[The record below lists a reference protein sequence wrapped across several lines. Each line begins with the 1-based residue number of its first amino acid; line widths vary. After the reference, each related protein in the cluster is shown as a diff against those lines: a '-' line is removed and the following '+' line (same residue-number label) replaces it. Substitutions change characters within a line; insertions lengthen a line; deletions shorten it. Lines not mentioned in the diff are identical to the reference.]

1 MSDLQ
6 LFQNPEFGRVRIV
19 EVSGEAWMVGKDVA
33 EALGYAKAQNAIAAH
48 VDEEDRKV
56 APIQGTPG
64 GTQEMTIIN
73 ESGLYSLVLSS
84 KLPNARKFRRWVTT
98 EVLHTVRRHGAYM
111 TPETLQAAILNPDT
125 MIQLCQQLKAERE
138 HSRQLEAENAAML
151 PKAVFADAVSASKS
165 SILVGELAKLL
176 RQNGVDTGEKRLF
189 HWLRQN
195 GYLIKRN
202 GADHVR
208 KIDCRAEKLFETDS
222 TRQNYRKQKS
232 DGQSQDSTDKP
243 DLQHVGKGGQV
254 GGASKY
260 PRIISQPVEA
270 PFRHARRDTVNGEKA
285 HNDCS
290 YDRIQI
296 HDEQGQRTGQYKARN
311 HSFIFF
317 HIVSPLSI
325 KRDGTVLVPPLH
337 FIRQS

>member
-19 EVSGEAWMVGKDVA
+19 EVNGEAWMVGKDVA
-33 EALGYAKAQNAIAAH
+33 EALGHTNPQRAIREY
-48 VDEEDRKV
+48 VDGEDKGV
-56 APIQGTPG
+56 TEIVTPG
-64 GTQEMTIIN
+64 GEQEMTIIN

-98 EVLHTVRRHGAYM
+98 EVLPTVRRHGAYM

-125 MIQLCQQLKAERE
+125 MIQLCQQLKAEQE
-138 HSRQLEAENAAML
+138 YSRQLEAENAAML

-202 GADHVR
+202 GADHNMPTQR
-208 KIDCRAEKLFETDS
+208 SIEQGLFVIKET
-222 TRQNYRKQKS
+222 TVCHA
-232 DGQSQDSTDKP
+232 DGHTTISKTPK
-243 DLQHVGKGGQV
+243 VTGKGQQ
-254 GGASKY
+254 Y
-260 PRIISQPVEA
+260 
-270 PFRHARRDTVNGEKA
+270 FVN
-285 HNDCS
+285 
-290 YDRIQI
+290 
-296 HDEQGQRTGQYKARN
+296 
-311 HSFIFF
+311 
-317 HIVSPLSI
+317 
-325 KRDGTVLVPPLH
+325 LH
-337 FIRQS
+337 LRSM

>member
-19 EVSGEAWMVGKDVA
+19 EVNGEAWMVGKDVA

-56 APIQGTPG
+56 APIQGTLG

-98 EVLHTVRRHGAYM
+98 EVLPTVRKHGAYM

-125 MIQLCQQLKAERE
+125 MIQLCQQLKAEQE

-202 GADHVR
+202 GADHNMPTQR
-208 KIDCRAEKLFETDS
+208 SIEQGLFVIKET
-222 TRQNYRKQKS
+222 TVCHS
-232 DGQSQDSTDKP
+232 DGHTTISKTPK
-243 DLQHVGKGGQV
+243 VTGKGQQ
-254 GGASKY
+254 Y
-260 PRIISQPVEA
+260 
-270 PFRHARRDTVNGEKA
+270 FVN
-285 HNDCS
+285 
-290 YDRIQI
+290 
-296 HDEQGQRTGQYKARN
+296 
-311 HSFIFF
+311 
-317 HIVSPLSI
+317 
-325 KRDGTVLVPPLH
+325 LH
-337 FIRQS
+337 LRSM

>member
-33 EALGYAKAQNAIAAH
+33 EALGYKNPRQALASNVEA
-48 VDEEDRKV
+48 EDRGV
-56 APIQGTPG
+56 HSVDTPSG
-64 GTQEMTIIN
+64 EQEMTIIN

-98 EVLHTVRRHGAYM
+98 EVLPTVRKHGAYM

-125 MIQLCQQLKAERE
+125 MIQLCQQLKAEQE

-202 GADHVR
+202 GADHNMPTQR
-208 KIDCRAEKLFETDS
+208 SIEQGLFVIKET
-222 TRQNYRKQKS
+222 TVCHA
-232 DGQSQDSTDKP
+232 DGHTTISKTPK
-243 DLQHVGKGGQV
+243 VTGKGQQ
-254 GGASKY
+254 Y
-260 PRIISQPVEA
+260 
-270 PFRHARRDTVNGEKA
+270 FVN
-285 HNDCS
+285 
-290 YDRIQI
+290 
-296 HDEQGQRTGQYKARN
+296 
-311 HSFIFF
+311 
-317 HIVSPLSI
+317 
-325 KRDGTVLVPPLH
+325 LH
-337 FIRQS
+337 LRSM